1 MIITSPKLLLVSAL
15 ASAGLLSA
23 CGGGGGGGSDSPSTQ
38 AGTVH
43 FSLTDAPACGFDA
56 VNVTVAKIRVHQSA
70 TAADTDAGWTDVT
83 LNPAR
88 KINLL
93 TLTNGV
99 LSDLGQAPL
108 PAGHYTQTRLVLVG
122 NTSAAP
128 FANSVIPSGGAETTL
143 DTPSAVQSGLKL
155 NHEFDVAPGAL
166 ADFTLDFDAC
176 KSVVTRGN
184 GSYGLK
190 PVITVIPTIVSGAIN
205 GVIGVVPSASRAVV
219 SAQLNGVVVK
229 STVPDASG
237 AFSLSPLAQTAVG
250 SGYTVV
256 VTANGFATDV
266 VTGVPVTAKA
276 NTVVSTTGSPLPLSV
291 SGMKDVTG
299 TVLPIS
305 AQGSVRAIQT
315 YATPTP
321 TSVTVKYQGADLVTG
336 AYGMSLPTTAAMLGA
351 YGTGTLPIVLATQT
365 ASAGIYSV
373 EASATGF
380 TTQTAPVNLTAGSV
394 VANFTLK

>member
-1 MIITSPKLLLVSAL
+1 MIISKPKLLLLSAL

-23 CGGGGGGGSDSPSTQ
+23 CGGGGGGTDPASTQ

-43 FSLTDAPACGFDA
+43 FTLTDAPACGFDA
-56 VNVTVAKIRVHQSA
+56 VNVTVAKVRVHQSA
-70 TAADTDAGWTDVT
+70 TASDTDAGWTDVT

-108 PAGHYTQTRLVLVG
+108 AAGHYTQTRLVLVG

-128 FANSVIPSGGAETTL
+128 FANSVVPTGGTETTL
-143 DTPSAVQSGLKL
+143 DTPSAVQSGIKL

-176 KSVVTRGN
+176 KSIVTRGN

-190 PVITVIPTIVSGAIN
+190 PVITVIPTVVSGAIN
-205 GVIGVVPSASRAVV
+205 GVIGVVPSTSRPVV
-219 SAQLNGVVVK
+219 SAQLNGVVIK

-237 AFSLSPLAQTAVG
+237 AFSLSPLAQTAAG
-250 SGYTVV
+250 AGYTVV
-256 VTANGFATDV
+256 VTADGFATDV
-266 VTGVPVTAKA
+266 VTGVPVTAKT
-276 NTVVSTTGSPLPLSV
+276 NTVVSTSGSPLALSA
-291 SGMKDVTG
+291 SGMNRISG
-299 TVLPIS
+299 SVLPII

-315 YATPTP
+315 YASAAP
-321 TSVTVKYQGADLVTG
+321 TSVTVKFQGADLLTG
-336 AYGMSLPTTAAMLGA
+336 AYGMSLPTGAAMLGA
-351 YGTGTLPIVLATQT
+351 FGTGALPVVLAAQT
-365 ASAGIYSV
+365 ASAGSYGV
-373 EASATGF
+373 EASAVGF
-380 TTQTAPVNLTAGSV
+380 TTQSTPVSILTNSV
-394 VANFTLK
+394 VTNFTLK